1 MTAYL
6 IRRLFIGVFTLLVIT
21 ALLYMLIRNIPGTPL
36 TMSLAEVD
44 LNKKVSAEDMVLL
57 NKAYGLDKPWYI
69 AYRDWLLGLPRGDLG
84 DSFRFRTPVLG
95 LILDHLGPTVLLAS
109 CSFAITYL
117 LSIPL
122 GLYMTQNGGK
132 WNERALSVLFYMLYS
147 LPVYVAAIWLLYYFY
162 FRFQGTIW
170 QLPPGMVSDNHASLS
185 PLGKALDV
193 GKHLILPLFCYSY
206 GALAFDTRFIK
217 SNMEEV
223 IRQDYIRTARA
234 KGLDNTTI
242 LWKHAFR
249 NTLIPFVTLIGYTLP
264 GLISGS
270 VILEQIFNWPGI
282 GRLFFEAVTFRD
294 YPLIMGLTLMFS
306 VATLLGNLLADI
318 LYAFVD
324 PRITYQ

>member
-6 IRRLFIGVFTLLVIT
+6 IRRVLIGVVTLFVITTLLYV
-21 ALLYMLIRNIPGTPL
+21 LIRNIPGTPL
-36 TMSLAEVD
+36 TMNLAEVD
-44 LNKKVSAEDMVLL
+44 LNKKISDEDIELL
-57 NKAYGLDKPWYI
+57 NQAYGLDKKWYI
-69 AYRDWLLGLPRGDLG
+69 AYRDWLFGLFVGDLG
-84 DSFRFRTPVLG
+84 NSFRYRTPVAG
-95 LILDHLGPTVLLAS
+95 LIAAHLRPTLLLAGS
-109 CSFAITYL
+109 SLAITYL

-122 GLYMTQNGGK
+122 GLYMTRNGGR
-132 WNERALSVLFYMLYS
+132 WNERAMSVLFYMLYS
-147 LPVYVAAIWLLYYFY
+147 LPTYVAAIWLLYYFY

-170 QLPPGMVSDNHASLS
+170 QLPPGMVSDNHENLS
-185 PLGKALDV
+185 PLGQKLDIA
-193 GKHLILPLFCYSY
+193 KHLILPLFCYSY

-234 KGLDNTTI
+234 KGLDDRTI

-249 NTLIPFVTLIGYTLP
+249 NTLIPFVTLIGYSLP
-264 GLISGS
+264 GLVSGA

-282 GRLFFEAVTFRD
+282 GHLFFEAVTFRD

-306 VATLLGNLLADI
+306 IVTLLGNLLADI

>member
-1 MTAYL
+1 MTSYL
-6 IRRLFIGVFTLLVIT
+6 IRRLLIGVFTLLVIT
-21 ALLYMLIRNIPGTPL
+21 MLLYMLIRNIPGTPL
-36 TMSLAEVD
+36 TMNLAEVD
-44 LNKKVSAEDMVLL
+44 LNKKISADDMVLL
-57 NKAYGLDKPWYI
+57 NQAYGLDKPWYV
-69 AYRDWLLGLPRGDLG
+69 AYRDWLFNLFRGDLG
-84 DSFRFRTPVLG
+84 NSFRFRTSVSA
-95 LILDHLGPTVLLAS
+95 LIAQHIGPTVLLAAS
-109 CSFAITYL
+109 SFAITYL

-122 GLYMTQNGGK
+122 GLYMTQNGGR

-147 LPVYVAAIWLLYYFY
+147 LPIYVAAIWLLYYFY

-170 QLPPGMVSDNHASLS
+170 QLPPGMVSDNHAEMTAI
-185 PLGKALDV
+185 GKMLDI
-193 GKHLILPLFCYSY
+193 GKHLILPLFVYSY

-264 GLISGS
+264 GLVSGA

>member
-6 IRRLFIGVFTLLVIT
+6 IRRLFIGVLTLLVIT
-21 ALLYMLIRNIPGTPL
+21 VLVYVLIRNIPGTPL

-44 LNKKVSAEDMVLL
+44 LNLKVSDEDLKLL
-57 NKAYGLDKPWYI
+57 NQAYGLDKEWYL
-69 AYRDWLLGLPRGDLG
+69 AYGEWLFKLLRGDMG
-84 DSFRFRTPVLG
+84 DSFRYRTPVSSV
-95 LILDHLGPTVLLAS
+95 IWEHLPPTLLLS
-109 CSFAITYL
+109 GSSFLLTYL
-117 LSIPL
+117 LAIPL
-122 GLYMTQNGGK
+122 GLFMTRNSGR
-132 WNERALSVLFYMLYS
+132 WNERLLSVMFYMLYS
-147 LPVYVAAIWLLYYFY
+147 LPIYVSAIWLLYYFY

-170 QLPPGMVSDNHASLS
+170 QLPPGMVSDNHDQLS
-185 PLGKALDV
+185 PIGQVMDI
-193 GKHLILPLFCYSY
+193 GKHLILPLICYSY

-234 KGLDNTTI
+234 KGLDDRTI

-282 GRLFFEAVTFRD
+282 GRLFFEAITFRD
-294 YPLIMGLTLMFS
+294 YPLIMGLVLMFS